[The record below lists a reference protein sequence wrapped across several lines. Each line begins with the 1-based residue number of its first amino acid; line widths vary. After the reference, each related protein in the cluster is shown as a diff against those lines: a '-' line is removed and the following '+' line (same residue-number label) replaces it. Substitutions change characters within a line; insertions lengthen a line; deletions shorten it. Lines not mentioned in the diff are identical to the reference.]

1 MDLRSIINTESG
13 SNQPS
18 SSPLSSR
25 KDPPEQERSAFAAPS
40 VGPTPYG
47 LSSRESFPVYNQQQQ
62 QQQQQ
67 SHHPSIDALTSPYTP
82 HATSNPPFPAQVQQP
97 PPPLAPQR
105 SQSIHSVLSSDPPAP
120 SYSPVLASHSASSQ
134 QFSPGAQ
141 RSLPGTPL
149 GPPPASFARNSP
161 SSSSLRPQ
169 SSGYDS
175 QANQPSSPWVRQE
188 SYGHEQRPLVSPTGA
203 QSRHAWQETRSVDQQ
218 TPRQRSTAS
227 EKEGEDSVSPK
238 TVATPG
244 TRHGSSVGP
253 QDQPAPYA
261 RYSSHS
267 EERTWKESPTQVVS
281 HPPPAPPKPVSRGS
295 LDPPKTES
303 TPTDERGYP
312 FPSKMD
318 ITPDVPPKR
327 KRRRYNEP
335 PIYAQRCSRTR
346 GKGPAIPNPIPSI
359 PKHAR
364 NSPANP
370 WVARMRPSSSTAAAA
385 ASNHVPVAATTQ
397 TPTPT
402 KSQADGGDLPTNGPS
417 ANPPTMP
424 EPAQRG
430 LLGPWEPS
438 ITGYIPHEDMTKLV
452 CDFLFQHVVLRN
464 DVGAGPAGSSAAG
477 QGAIIE
483 VEAKLGRHIDMDRGD
498 RLLLPIMTESI
509 LNKENSR
516 IRTSFESSM
525 SSAQHRAMN
534 NFLNEAVK
542 ASLPQTNPGRIPLSY
557 AHKKERDTFYE
568 ISPSELPPRDP
579 TEPEPST

>member
-13 SNQPS
+13 SNQAASQS
-18 SSPLSSR
+18 SLAS
-25 KDPPEQERSAFAAPS
+25 KDAPGQERSSFAAPPA
-40 VGPTPYG
+40 GPTPYAPPP
-47 LSSRESFPVYNQQQQ
+47 SRESYPVYNQQQQ
-62 QQQQQ
+62 QQHQ

-82 HATSNPPFPAQVQQP
+82 HSTSNPPFPAQVQQQP
-97 PPPLAPQR
+97 PPPAPQR

-120 SYSPVLASHSASSQ
+120 SYSPVLASQSASSQ

-188 SYGHEQRPLVSPTGA
+188 SYGHEQRPLVSPGA
-203 QSRHAWQETRSVDQQ
+203 QSRHAWQEARSVEQ
-218 TPRQRSTAS
+218 TPRQRSTVS
-227 EKEGEDSVSPK
+227 EKEHEDSVSPK

-253 QDQPAPYA
+253 QDQPPAPYA
-261 RYSSHS
+261 RYQSQS

-281 HPPPAPPKPVSRGS
+281 HPPPPPKPASRGS
-295 LDPPKTES
+295 LDPPKAES
-303 TPTDERGYP
+303 TPTDDRSYQ

-318 ITPDVPPKR
+318 VTPDVPPKR

-346 GKGPAIPNPIPSI
+346 GKGPIIPNPIPPI

-364 NSPANP
+364 DSPANP
-370 WVARMRPSSSTAAAA
+370 WIARMRSSSAAPAAVPNHAPAAAPAPA
-385 ASNHVPVAATTQ
+385 ATTTQ

-402 KSQADGGDLPTNGPS
+402 KSQADGAELPTNGPS
-417 ANPPTMP
+417 ANPPVVP
-424 EPAQRG
+424 EPAARG

-438 ITGYIPHEDMTKLV
+438 ITGYIPHEDLTKLV

-483 VEAKLGRHIDMDRGD
+483 VEAKMGRHIDLDRGD

-525 SSAQHRAMN
+525 SS
-534 NFLNEAVK
+534 V
-542 ASLPQTNPGRIPLSY
+542 SI
-557 AHKKERDTFYE
+557 
-568 ISPSELPPRDP
+568 DP
-579 TEPEPST
+579 T